1 MRKLWLQSDLLFVQR
16 VPLVLVIVQ
25 LMLGSF
31 ATFFLPSIAQAFWL
45 QEATAS
51 PPLRLESG
59 APIMRQFLPAE
70 YKAQGQNWALVQ
82 NRRGLMYVGNNDGV
96 LEYDGERW
104 RLIPVANQTT
114 ARSLCIDD
122 QDRVYVGAVGEIGYL
137 EADTTGTTR
146 YVSLTSR
153 LPPDDRKFSEIWR
166 CFVTPKGVIFT
177 SFQKIFRVSSDDVKV
192 WRTKSI
198 FLLGHYVHHRF
209 YVHELALGLL
219 ELKDEQLQL
228 VADGKRFASDKIYTM
243 LPWQDEMDKR
253 GLKNGSSILIGT
265 RNQGFFIFDGKQY
278 RPWRTEIESE
288 LKTNLLYN
296 GLQLSDGRLVFGT
309 IQGGLYLLDRQGR
322 LLTHLDRTSGLPDQA
337 IYSMRVDNSGGLWL
351 TLDRGIV
358 RIEVDNPLTQ
368 FHENNGL
375 IGAVLSSHRFQ
386 NSVYAATTQGIFRM
400 QAGPRAKFERIP
412 GTDGPSWQ
420 FLNWHDRI
428 LIANYQG
435 VYQLHA
441 SHRPSSIEPSIQL
454 DKLLSIDSAFSM
466 AISKQHPDLLLVG
479 ARHGLFIMRYR
490 HHQWENL
497 GSVTGINE
505 EVRTL
510 QEDEQ
515 GRWWLGTNTA
525 GTLRVR
531 FANMSERPLEAKI
544 ERFGVSQGL
553 PSTIKFWGYQLQKGI
568 RFGSSEGV
576 YTFNET
582 QNKFEPD
589 PAFAQLFPTPRPV
602 YSLHQDQGGII
613 WMISHDK
620 SKGKEE
626 LGRITTSTQGNYQWS
641 YQAFRAIAGER
652 AEGMQRILSD
662 IDGVTWFGGT
672 KGLFRYDPSI
682 IKNYRA
688 PYATMLRQVSISN
701 EVIYGG
707 GNATKSPILEY
718 QDKRL
723 RFDYAAPS
731 FDGTDANQY
740 QVFLEGSDRGWSD
753 WSRENYRDYSNLYE
767 GNYRFRVR
775 AKNIYDNLSAEATYA
790 FTITAPWYRMLWAYF
805 VYGLL
810 LVGVAKAMIN
820 WRTKRLNSQKLHLEM
835 QIQERTKELEIAYAE
850 IKKISI
856 TDHLTG
862 LGNRRFL
869 VQALEHYLSTE
880 NTEERRISRRQ
891 KLVFMLIDLD
901 HFKMVNDSHGHAAGD
916 AILVGFAEILRLH
929 CRRDDIAVRWGGEEF
944 LMCAQVH
951 DEQEALH
958 YATRLRLA
966 VDRANFAIGLEQS
979 LKITC
984 SIGLACWPFDSN
996 DPDCLEHD
1004 DIIHLADAAL
1014 YLAKRSGRDQCIGVV
1029 ALPPLPVECKLLIH
1043 SDVQHFLRSQWV
1055 NLIHDRTETKT
1066 AAANMNTVP
1075 PSNIPAK

>member
-1 MRKLWLQSDLLFVQR
+1 MAFYLPAFAGINRFASDT
-16 VPLVLVIVQ
+16 VPL
-25 LMLGSF
+25 
-31 ATFFLPSIAQAFWL
+31 
-45 QEATAS
+45 
-51 PPLRLESG
+51 PLKLESG
-59 APIMRQFLPAE
+59 APIMRQFLPQE
-70 YKAQGQNWALVQ
+70 YKAQGQNWALIQ

-104 RLIPVANQTT
+104 RLIPIANQTT
-114 ARSLCIDD
+114 ARSLCIDEN
-122 QDRVYVGAVGEIGYL
+122 DRIYVGAVGEIGYL
-137 EADTTGTTR
+137 DTDKVGTTH

-153 LPPDDRKFSEIWR
+153 LPFEDRKFSEVWR

-177 SFQKIFRVSSDDVKV
+177 SFQKIFRVNEDEVKV

-198 FLLGHYVHHRF
+198 FLLGHYVHERF
-209 YVHELALGLL
+209 FVHELEVGLL
-219 ELKDEQLQL
+219 ELGDEKLQL
-228 VADGKRFASDKIYTM
+228 VADGKRFAKDKIYTM
-243 LPWQDEMDKR
+243 FAWNEEKESMKAASPYQ
-253 GLKNGSSILIGT
+253 ILIGT
-265 RNQGFFIFDGKQY
+265 RNQGFFIFDGKHY

-296 GLQLSDGRLVFGT
+296 GLQLNDGRLVFGT
-309 IQGGLYLLDRQGR
+309 IQGGLYILDKHGR
-322 LLTHLDRTSGLPDQA
+322 LLAHLDRNSGLPDQA
-337 IYSMRVDNSGGLWL
+337 VYSMRVDHSGGLWL

-375 IGAVLSSHRFQ
+375 IGAVLSAHRFQ
-386 NSVYAATTQGIFRM
+386 NTVYAATTQGIFHMR
-400 QAGPRAKFERIP
+400 AGPRPSFQRIP

-435 VYQLHA
+435 VYQLQTTRLQ
-441 SHRPSSIEPSIQL
+441 SEPSQATTTPTSRL
-454 DKLLSIDSAFSM
+454 DKLLSVDSASTL
-466 AISKQHPDLLLVG
+466 AISKRHPSLLLVG
-479 ARHGLFIMRYR
+479 ARHGLFILRFR
-490 HHQWENL
+490 NHTWENL
-497 GSVTGINE
+497 GSVIGVNE
-505 EVRTL
+505 EIRTML
-510 QEDEQ
+510 EDDQ

-525 GTLRVR
+525 GSLRLS
-531 FANMSERPLEAKI
+531 FPDMAEHPLHANI
-544 ERFGVSQGL
+544 ERFGVAQGL
-553 PSTIKFWGYQLQKGI
+553 PSNIKFWSYQLQDNI

-576 YTFNET
+576 YLFNEMR
-582 QNKFEPD
+582 KRFEPD
-589 PAFAQLFPTPRPV
+589 PLYSNLFPSPRPV
-602 YSLHQDQGGII
+602 YSLHQDMRGGI
-613 WMISHDK
+613 WMISHDRA
-620 SKGKEE
+620 KGKEE
-626 LGRITTSTQGNYQWS
+626 LGKIITQADGSYQWS

-662 IDGVTWFGGT
+662 ADGVMWFGGT
-672 KGLFRYDPSI
+672 KGLFRYDPRI
-682 IKNYRA
+682 NKNYHA

-701 EVIYGG
+701 DIIFGG
-707 GNATKSPILEY
+707 GKELAAPTLEY

-731 FDGTDANQY
+731 YDGTDANQY

-767 GNYRFRVR
+767 GKYRFRVR
-775 AKNIYDNLSAEATYA
+775 AKNIYDNLSSEANYS
-790 FTITAPWYRMLWAYF
+790 FTISAPWYRSLWAYL
-805 VYGLL
+805 VYALL
-810 LVGVAKAMIN
+810 LVGIAKAIIN
-820 WRTKRLNSQKLHLEM
+820 WRTTRLNAQKRILEM
-835 QIQERTKELEIAYAE
+835 QVQERTRELEVAYAE

-869 VQALEHYLSTE
+869 VQALEHYHAAA
-880 NTEERRISRRQ
+880 NTEERRISKRS

-901 HFKMVNDSHGHAAGD
+901 HFKAVNDSHGHAAGD
-916 AILVGFAEILRLH
+916 AILVGFADILRLH
-929 CRRDDIAVRWGGEEF
+929 CRHDDIAVRWGGEEF

-984 SIGLACWPFDSN
+984 SIGLACWPFDAN
-996 DPDCLEHD
+996 DPDSLEQD

-1014 YLAKRSGRDQCIGVV
+1014 YLAKRSGRDQCIGIV
-1029 ALPPLPVECKLLIH
+1029 AIPPLPVAFKLLIH
-1043 SDVQHFLRSQWV
+1043 SNVQHFLQSKYV
-1055 NLIHDRTETKT
+1055 ELIHDRADPE
-1066 AAANMNTVP
+1066 AARPV
-1075 PSNIPAK
+1075 

>member
-1 MRKLWLQSDLLFVQR
+1 MVTLL
-16 VPLVLVIVQ
+16 L
-25 LMLGSF
+25 
-31 ATFFLPSIAQAFWL
+31 ALPVRDAPANTAQHQHQNQAF
-45 QEATAS
+45 ASRTS

-59 APIMRQFLPAE
+59 APILRQFLPQE

-114 ARSLCIDD
+114 VRSLCIDD
-122 QDRVYVGAVGEIGYL
+122 NDRIYVGAIGEIGYL
-137 EADTTGTTR
+137 EADAVGTTR
-146 YVSLTSR
+146 YVSLTAR
-153 LPPDDRKFSEIWR
+153 LPVEDRKFSEVWR

-177 SFQKIFRVSSDDVKV
+177 SFQKIFRINDENVKV

-209 YVHELALGLL
+209 FVHELGLGLL
-219 ELKDEQLQL
+219 ELRDEQLQL

-243 LPWQDEMDKR
+243 LEWHEEGNKPGR
-253 GLKNGSSILIGT
+253 TSSNSILIGT

-278 RPWRTEIESE
+278 RPWHTEIESE

-296 GLQLSDGRLVFGT
+296 GLQLADGRLVFGT
-309 IQGGLYLLDRQGR
+309 IQAGLYILDTRGR
-322 LLTHLDRTSGLPDQA
+322 LLAHLDRNSGLPDQA
-337 IYSMRVDNSGGLWL
+337 IYSMRVDHSGGLWL

-358 RIEVDNPLTQ
+358 RVEVANPLTQ

-375 IGAVLSSHRFQ
+375 IGAVLSIDRFQ
-386 NSVYAATTQGIFRM
+386 NTIYAATTQGIFKM
-400 QAGPRAKFERIP
+400 QSGPRASFQRIA

-420 FLNWHDRI
+420 FLNWRDRV

-435 VYQLHA
+435 VYQLFTTQH
-441 SHRPSSIEPSIQL
+441 PSAQHQSTQL
-454 DKLLSIDSAFSM
+454 EKLLAIDSAFSL
-466 AISKQHPDLLLVG
+466 AISKRHPELLLVG
-479 ARHGLFIMRYR
+479 ARHGIFIMRYR
-490 HHQWENL
+490 NNVWENL
-497 GSVTGINE
+497 GSVAGVND

-510 QEDEQ
+510 LEDEQ
-515 GRWWLGTNTA
+515 GRWWLGTNTTGA
-525 GTLRVR
+525 LRLS
-531 FANMSERPLEAKI
+531 FPNIGERPLEASI
-544 ERFGVSQGL
+544 ERFGVAQGL
-553 PSTIKFWGYQLQKGI
+553 PGTLKFWGYQLQQQL
-568 RFGSSEGV
+568 RFGGSEGV
-576 YTFNET
+576 YRYDES
-582 QNKFEPD
+582 QQQFEPD
-589 PAFAQLFPTPRPV
+589 PAFSQLFSTPRPV
-602 YSLHQDQGGII
+602 YSLHQDQQGGI

-620 SKGKEE
+620 AKGKEE
-626 LGRITTSTQGNYQWS
+626 LGKVIAQADGRYLWS

-662 IDGVTWFGGT
+662 ADGVSWFGGT
-672 KGLFRYDPSI
+672 KGLFRYDPHIS
-682 IKNYRA
+682 KNYQE

-701 EVIYGG
+701 DVIYGG
-707 GNATKSPILEY
+707 GRETKAPILEY
-718 QDKRL
+718 QDQRL

-731 FDGTDANQY
+731 FDGIDANQY
-740 QVFLEGSDRGWSD
+740 QVFLEGSDSDWSD

-775 AKNIYDNLSAEATYA
+775 AKNLYDNLSAEASYS
-790 FTITAPWYRMLWAYF
+790 FTITAPWYRMPWAYL
-805 VYGLL
+805 VYALL
-810 LVGVAKAMIN
+810 LVGIAKAIIN
-820 WRTKRLNSQKLHLEM
+820 WRTQRLNGQKKHLEM
-835 QIQERTKELEIAYAE
+835 QVRERTKELEVAYAE

-869 VQALEHYLSTE
+869 VQALEHYHSTE

-916 AILVGFAEILRLH
+916 AILVGFADILRLH
-929 CRRDDIAVRWGGEEF
+929 CRHDDIAVRWGGEEF

-958 YATRLRLA
+958 YATRVRLA

-984 SIGLACWPFDSN
+984 SIGLACWPFSSKDADN
-996 DPDCLEHD
+996 LEYD

-1014 YLAKRSGRDQCIGVV
+1014 YLAKRSGRDQCIGIV
-1029 ALPPLPVECKLLIH
+1029 AVPPLPVECRLLIH
-1043 SDVQHFLRSQWV
+1043 NDVQHFLHSKFIQ
-1055 NLIHDRTETKT
+1055 LIHDRADAETT
-1066 AAANMNTVP
+1066 RT
-1075 PSNIPAK
+1075 I